1 MLYINPQLEE
11 RLILRIDCPCD
22 VYVSGGGVKNR
33 TIMMLLQ
40 SKFGHLGNVV
50 SSESIGV
57 KPEAKEAVCFALL
70 AYETIHQCPSNVPDA
85 TGASKSV
92 ILGKICLPSASGN
105 DVGAMF
111 RR

>member
-1 MLYINPQLEE
+1 MHMVMYAA
-11 RLILRIDCPCD
+11 LIKHSL
-22 VYVSGGGVKNR
+22 
-33 TIMMLLQ
+33 
-40 SKFGHLGNVV
+40 
-50 SSESIGV
+50 
-57 KPEAKEAVCFALL
+57 
-70 AYETIHQCPSNVPDA
+70 VPWYLDA